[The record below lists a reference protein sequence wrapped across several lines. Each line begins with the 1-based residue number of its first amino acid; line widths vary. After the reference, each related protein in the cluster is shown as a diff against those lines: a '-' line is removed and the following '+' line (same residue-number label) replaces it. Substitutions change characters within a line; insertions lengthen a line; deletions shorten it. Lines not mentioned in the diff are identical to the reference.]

1 MKKSLLAAA
10 LLMGCAMPALAGE
23 THFSLSTGLPYLVI
37 PEMSYHPNQEQRWFV
52 NYKWGLDYGVSAGFE
67 QAVSANKRHALG
79 VLVGALGV
87 LNGHKYGTCD
97 DDAPTDDG
105 IDGVIGDISNSVTC
119 AIALSLTEALDNRT
133 VNGLGVSYSYTGNG
147 LGERGLRVKLE
158 FGYGRIED
166 ADFDKNGYTG
176 GFSIGYQF

>member
-1 MKKSLLAAA
+1 MKKSLLTAA

-23 THFSLSTGLPYLVI
+23 THFSLSSGLPYLLI
-37 PEMSYHPNQEQRWFV
+37 PEVSYHPNQDQRWFV
-52 NYKWGLDYGVSAGFE
+52 NYKLGLDDGVSAGFE
-67 QAVSANKRHALG
+67 QAVSDNQRHALG

-87 LNGHKYGTCD
+87 KNGHRYICSEE
-97 DDAPTDDG
+97 APGEDNQGKLDELG
-105 IDGVIGDISNSVTC
+105 CEVGY
-119 AIALSLTEALDNRT
+119 ALFAGMFDNHT

-147 LGERGLRVKLE
+147 LGNAGLRVKLE